1 MGTSEN
7 TEMGSCKIAEEMRTS
22 LVLFVVF
29 TTALAG
35 KHYLI
40 ETGDTETR
48 MAEGGNGGGVGD
60 YQAGGGGG
68 TNGGPGGAHC
78 VCNCNNDYGW
88 FGDNWKFGNADIKFS
103 VCESCTC
110 NCPLL

>member
-7 TEMGSCKIAEEMRTS
+7 TEMCSCKIAEEMRTS
-22 LVLFVVF
+22 LVLFMVI

-35 KHYLI
+35 NHYLI

-48 MAEGGNGGGVGD
+48 MAEGGNGG
-60 YQAGGGGG
+60 
-68 TNGGPGGAHC
+68 PGGAHC
-78 VCNCNNDYGW
+78 VCNCNNDYKW